1 MCDEREEM
9 GEPRS
14 PKHQRTRG
22 EMEGLLI
29 EGIGASEEKEWG
41 SRRGAGGRGR
51 VSCPAMEG
59 LLNVKR
65 CVKLIAGEACAV
77 C

>member
-1 MCDEREEM
+1 
-9 GEPRS
+9 
-14 PKHQRTRG
+14 
-22 EMEGLLI
+22 MEAGVGVEVVGVVV
-29 EGIGASEEKEWG
+29 EGN
-41 SRRGAGGRGR
+41 GGKKGR
-51 VSCPAMEG
+51 WSSTATEA